1 MRNATFITLFGAAV
15 STFNL
20 SDEATD
26 SFPLSLS
33 SLRLTHSSQLESSRD
48 SSHIFFLIYYEMTQ
62 AESRKLNF
70 NSIFTW
76 PKSNIHRLKLSKTST
91 LHFPTAVKWSSV
103 MGALLSLLEIKEP
116 WGKMV
121 PNPECHCN
129 RTSLYGDGIS
139 PVSGFSKSSR
149 RARITNNEQ
158 EEHQRAEEWR
168 GETEGLCT
176 LSFGQCSE
184 SKYTNLNRKLVL
196 EPRGHLR

>member
-70 NSIFTW
+70 NSIFT
-76 PKSNIHRLKLSKTST
+76 
-91 LHFPTAVKWSSV
+91 
-103 MGALLSLLEIKEP
+103 
-116 WGKMV
+116 
-121 PNPECHCN
+121 
-129 RTSLYGDGIS
+129 
-139 PVSGFSKSSR
+139 
-149 RARITNNEQ
+149 
-158 EEHQRAEEWR
+158 
-168 GETEGLCT
+168 
-176 LSFGQCSE
+176 
-184 SKYTNLNRKLVL
+184 
-196 EPRGHLR
+196 